1 MQFEKLMAIAG
12 VTGVVHP
19 IANTCNRV
27 TPLNITTPREAPFQ
41 LPGGGGAG
49 LGRREA
55 RKLGART
62 SARHMYNI
70 NYYRCLA
77 QVHRTAAP
85 VARRPGGFCG
95 AAHQLH
101 ASAQPHLRG
110 ATRLPL

>member
-49 LGRREA
+49 PGRRGA
-55 RKLGART
+55 RRLGART
-62 SARHMYNI
+62 PARHMYNI
-70 NYYRCLA
+70 NYYTYVYVQCH
-77 QVHRTAAP
+77 VP
-85 VARRPGGFCG
+85 VGSGSARDVG
-95 AAHQLH
+95 
-101 ASAQPHLRG
+101 
-110 ATRLPL
+110 TD

>member
-1 MQFEKLMAIAG
+1 MQFEK
-12 VTGVVHP
+12 HP
-19 IANTCNRV
+19 NTCNRV

-70 NYYRCLA
+70 NYYTYVYVQCHVPVGSGSDVGTDQNLA
-77 QVHRTAAP
+77 PNLIEGRFNNQILMP
-85 VARRPGGFCG
+85 
-95 AAHQLH
+95 
-101 ASAQPHLRG
+101 RG
-110 ATRLPL
+110 T

>member
-55 RKLGART
+55 RKLDART

-70 NYYRCLA
+70 LITI
-77 QVHRTAAP
+77 RTYTYNITSNVMCRSAP
-85 VARRPGGFCG
+85 AVTSAR
-95 AAHQLH
+95 
-101 ASAQPHLRG
+101 
-110 ATRLPL
+110 TRTLPRI

>member
-49 LGRREA
+49 PGRRGA

-70 NYYRCLA
+70 NYY
-77 QVHRTAAP
+77 TY
-85 VARRPGGFCG
+85 VARC
-95 AAHQLH
+95 
-101 ASAQPHLRG
+101 
-110 ATRLPL
+110 PLAVLSDLKYVYVQCHVPVGSGSDVGTD